1 MNTAS
6 DNVAIPFASDKLL
19 GVIGIGHWG
28 LAKKDKQCE
37 MFGMP
42 SSPPSLG
49 FLSVA
54 SL

>member
-6 DNVAIPFASDKLL
+6 DNVAITFASDKLP
-19 GVIGIGHWG
+19 GMIGIDQWR
-28 LAKKDKQCE
+28 LVMKKSEE
-37 MFGMP
+37 MFGVP
-42 SSPPSLG
+42 SSPPSMG